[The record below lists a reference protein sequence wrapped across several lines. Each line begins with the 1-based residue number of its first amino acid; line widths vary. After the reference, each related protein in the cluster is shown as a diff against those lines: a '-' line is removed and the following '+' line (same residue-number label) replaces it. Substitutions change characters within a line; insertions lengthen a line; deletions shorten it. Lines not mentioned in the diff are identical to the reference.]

1 MISLLMFNYV
11 ISVKDLVHNLSIHI
25 RIWTRKFPGVELL
38 GQSICTLKLWQ
49 RALHFLYR
57 RLFTILLAIFIMVS
71 IYHLV
76 FFFFWSS
83 GYSIMI
89 KKTLYF
95 NVRVTSMFCLKYL
108 QFNSRSV
115 LGICPLLRSKV
126 VPTKGC

>member
-38 GQSICTLKLWQ
+38 GQSICILKLWQ

-71 IYHLV
+71 IYHLS
-76 FFFFWSS
+76 FFFVFWLFN
-83 GYSIMI
+83 YD

-95 NVRVTSMFCLKYL
+95 NVRVTYMFCLKYL

-115 LGICPLLRSKV
+115 LGICPLLSSKV